1 MDGTVECYSG
11 VEYAQRPMR
20 FFWQGVWR
28 RVERICVER
37 RIPEGKQFVVEDMD
51 RGRFLLTYETT
62 RDLWT
67 IRPAP

>member
-11 VEYAQRPMR
+11 VEYAQSPRR
-20 FFWQGVWR
+20 FFWQGALR
-28 RVERICVER
+28 MVERICVER
-37 RIPEGKQFVVEDMD
+37 RIPEGKQFEVEDAD
-51 RGRFLLTYETT
+51 HGRFLLTYETA